1 MPQATLKELEELV
14 WKRLAE
20 GAGPGL
26 SPFTMWQLA
35 TAGLDGAPQVR
46 TVVLRG
52 AERATGRLVLHT
64 DLRSAKVAELR
75 REPRLAMVVS
85 DLPNYRQIR
94 IEGRATIHAGDEV
107 AQAAWAANR
116 PHTLI
121 LYQTPYAPGTLVA
134 SPELAQPP
142 AAVSGAAGFANFAVI
157 RVALERIEY
166 LDISPGAHRRA
177 VFYRGASSW
186 SGGWVAP

>member
-1 MPQATLKELEELV
+1 MQHATLDDIEQLA
-14 WKRLAE
+14 WQCLAE

-35 TAGLDGAPQVR
+35 TAGLDGAPQAR

-52 AERATGRLVLHT
+52 ADRASRRVVFHT

-75 REPRLAMVVS
+75 REPRVSMVAC

-94 IEGRATIHAGDEV
+94 LEGRATIHADDTV
-107 AQAAWAANR
+107 SRAAWSAGR

-121 LYQTPYAPGTLVA
+121 LYQTPYAPGTPMA
-134 SPELAQPP
+134 APELAHVPDDADP
-142 AAVSGAAGFANFAVI
+142 ALGYANFAV
-157 RVALERIEY
+157 VNVDLSRIEY
-166 LDISPGAHRRA
+166 LDISPGAHRRVA
-177 VFYRGASSW
+177 MDL
-186 SGGWVAP
+186 SGTDVVSQWIAP

>member
-1 MPQATLKELEELV
+1 MPQVTLKELEELV
-14 WKRLAE
+14 WKSLAE

-121 LYQTPYAPGTLVA
+121 LYQTPYAPGTPVA
-134 SPELAQPP
+134 APESAQAP
-142 AAVSGAAGFANFAVI
+142 AQVDAAKAYANFAVI
-157 RVALERIEY
+157 AVIVSRIEY

-177 VFYRGASSW
+177 SFTL
-186 SGGWVAP
+186 SGEGVEATWLAP